1 MQVPVDR
8 PANRNIR
15 TYLAYIKAQEA
26 YRLPRGAAVRLV
38 RRLSSPRLRDA
49 ARLYGTNLLAPIT
62 SRRARAIIAART
74 DLRLHLGSGTNR
86 LPGWVNVDL
95 LGMGSDL
102 AWDLR
107 RRLPFPDASAQ
118 AAFLEH
124 VIEHFTL
131 ADALAL
137 LEECH
142 RVLRPGGTIRVGV
155 PDLGRY
161 IHSYTGDRELIE
173 QARPNRPTSLLAVA
187 EVTQFHGHR
196 SAYDAETLVMLLE
209 GAGFVDVDS
218 RGFRESKTLEPV
230 PDLEERR
237 LETLYAE
244 GTKAS

>member
-1 MQVPVDR
+1 MPVSADGPTSR
-8 PANRNIR
+8 DIR
-15 TYLAYIKAQEA
+15 TYVTYIKDQGGHG
-26 YRLPRGAAVRLV
+26 LPRGAAASLLRRLV
-38 RRLSSPRLRDA
+38 PPGLRDA
-49 ARLYGTNLLAPIT
+49 AKLHGTTLLAPIAG
-62 SRRARAIIAART
+62 RRARTIAAGRT
-74 DLRLHLGSGTNR
+74 DLRLHLGSGANR
-86 LPGWVNVDL
+86 LPGQVNIDL

-107 RRLPFPDASAQ
+107 RRLPFPDASAR

-142 RVLRPGGTIRVGV
+142 RVLAPGGTIRVGV
-155 PDLGRY
+155 PDLERY
-161 IHSYTGDRELIE
+161 IRSYVSDRELIE

-187 EVTQFHGHR
+187 EVAQFHGHR
-196 SAYDAETLVMLLE
+196 SAYDAETLVRLLE
-209 GAGFVDVDS
+209 AAGFIDVDV

-237 LETLYAE
+237 LETVYAE
-244 GTKAS
+244 GTKP